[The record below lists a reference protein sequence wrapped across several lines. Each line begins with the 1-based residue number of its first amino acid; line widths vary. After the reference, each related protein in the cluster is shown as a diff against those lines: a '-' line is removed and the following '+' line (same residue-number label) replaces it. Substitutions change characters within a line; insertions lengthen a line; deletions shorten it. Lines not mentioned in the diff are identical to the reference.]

1 MKGKKLL
8 FVTAVFALFL
18 FTPICASAS
27 DLRLPDSAWD
37 VNYTVEV
44 SAPDGGVNFR
54 WGPGVE
60 YGKIQESMIPNGT
73 LLPIFKEATAQNGN
87 NWGLTDYNDTSGWI
101 ALTQVSVVEIQES
114 MIPNGTLLPIFK
126 EATAQNGNNWGL
138 TDYNDTSGWI
148 ALTQVSVVADS
159 TSEPEK
165 GIVFKHFMENGMEY
179 ATVTSYDKEG
189 KTLWTY
195 KTDSYEGAQ
204 CNRVSEIGQ
213 QNGYFYL
220 VEDGAVAALDEL
232 TGEIVWKNEEFI
244 GAGTEKG
251 YVFDKNGTL
260 YISGYL
266 GPDLFIVDKNGKTLY
281 RKDSFEKGYWPY
293 EMELKDENI
302 LRIHVAALDELTGE
316 IVWKNEEF
324 IGAGTEKGYVFD
336 KNGTLYISGYL
347 GPDLFIVDKN
357 GKTLYRKDSFGKGY
371 WPYEMEL
378 KDENIL
384 RIHFE
389 SDMEGKGTQPWM
401 EIRLEELYRKD
412 SFGKGYWP
420 YEMELK
426 DENILRIHFESDM
439 EGKGTQPWMEIRL
452 EESVIIY

>member
-1 MKGKKLL
+1 MKGKKFL

-18 FTPICASAS
+18 FTPLCVSAS

-87 NWGLTDYNDTSGWI
+87 NWGLT
-101 ALTQVSVVEIQES
+101 A
-114 MIPNGTLLPIFK
+114 
-126 EATAQNGNNWGL
+126 
-138 TDYNDTSGWI
+138 YNDTSGWI

-165 GIVFKHFMENGMEY
+165 GIVFKHFMENGMEH

-220 VEDGAVAALDEL
+220 VEDGVVAALDEL

-302 LRIHVAALDELTGE
+302 LRIH
-316 IVWKNEEF
+316 
-324 IGAGTEKGYVFD
+324 
-336 KNGTLYISGYL
+336 
-347 GPDLFIVDKN
+347 
-357 GKTLYRKDSFGKGY
+357 
-371 WPYEMEL
+371 
-378 KDENIL
+378 
-384 RIHFE
+384 FE
-389 SDMEGKGTQPWM
+389 SDMERKGTQPWM
-401 EIRLEELYRKD
+401 EIRLEELEYR
-412 SFGKGYWP
+412 
-420 YEMELK
+420 
-426 DENILRIHFESDM
+426 
-439 EGKGTQPWMEIRL
+439 
-452 EESVIIY
+452 

>member
-1 MKGKKLL
+1 MEKGKNMKGKKLL

-18 FTPICASAS
+18 LMPIGASAS
-27 DLRLPDSAWD
+27 DLRLPDTAWD

-54 WGPGVE
+54 WGPGTE

-87 NWGLTDYNDTSGWI
+87 NWGLTDYNGS
-101 ALTQVSVVEIQES
+101 
-114 MIPNGTLLPIFK
+114 
-126 EATAQNGNNWGL
+126 
-138 TDYNDTSGWI
+138 SGWI

-159 TSEPEK
+159 IPETEK
-165 GIVFKHFMENGMEY
+165 GIVFRHFMESGMEY

-195 KTDSYEGAQ
+195 TTDSYEVAQ

-220 VEDGAVAALDEL
+220 VEDGAVIALDEL
-232 TGEIVWKNEEFI
+232 TGEPAWKNEEFI

-251 YVFDKNGTL
+251 YVFDK
-260 YISGYL
+260 
-266 GPDLFIVDKNGKTLY
+266 D
-281 RKDSFEKGYWPY
+281 
-293 EMELKDENI
+293 
-302 LRIHVAALDELTGE
+302 
-316 IVWKNEEF
+316 
-324 IGAGTEKGYVFD
+324 
-336 KNGTLYISGYL
+336 GTLYISGYL

-401 EIRLEELYRKD
+401 EIRLEE
-412 SFGKGYWP
+412 
-420 YEMELK
+420 
-426 DENILRIHFESDM
+426 
-439 EGKGTQPWMEIRL
+439 
-452 EESVIIY
+452 SVIIY